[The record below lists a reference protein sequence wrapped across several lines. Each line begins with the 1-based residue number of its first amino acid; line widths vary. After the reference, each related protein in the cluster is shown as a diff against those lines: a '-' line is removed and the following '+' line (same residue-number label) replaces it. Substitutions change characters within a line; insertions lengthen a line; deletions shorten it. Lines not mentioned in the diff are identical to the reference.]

1 MSKRSFRLDRR
12 AVLVAGVSTLGLSAC
27 SGIIGPPEPSPL
39 YMLSP
44 ALPPAGGALA
54 PWQLSVVLPEA
65 ADSIDTTRIVLVH
78 QTGQLDYFADSSW
91 QDRLS
96 FLVQAALV
104 EAFESSGRVTGVGR
118 DTQGLRS
125 DYLLLTDIRN
135 FEARYA
141 VDDTPPTVEVR
152 LAVKLIGARSRAIA
166 QSLIAQAEV
175 PAVQNNVPSIVA
187 AFNQALADVLAQIVN
202 WAAQAPV
209 PPPPPPQ

>member
-1 MSKRSFRLDRR
+1 MSKRSFTLDRR
-12 AVLVAGVSTLGLSAC
+12 AVLVAGVSSLALAAC
-27 SGIIGPPEPSPL
+27 SGVIGPPEPAPL
-39 YMLSP
+39 YLLAPS
-44 ALPPAGGALA
+44 LPPAGGGPRA

-78 QTGQLDYFADSSW
+78 QTGQMDYFADSSW

-118 DTQGLRS
+118 DTQGLKS

-166 QSLIAQAEV
+166 QSLIARAEV
-175 PAVQNNVPSIVA
+175 PRGRTTSSASSPPSTRR
-187 AFNQALADVLAQIVN
+187 
-202 WAAQAPV
+202 WPTCWRRSSPGRAQAPV
-209 PPPPPPQ
+209 PAPAS